1 MGAYGDEPYGDGLK
15 YRRARQA
22 AWRTIAGE
30 TVLLDLER
38 KRMYGLNPA
47 AGRIWQALE
56 TTDGAGDLLRLVV
69 GENDPTFGE
78 PEVTAFLAELADL
91 GLVEERSTEVAD
103 SEHTPPM
110 TELEPAE
117 ELEPPKILWRE
128 DVEQIAGTCAFFPS
142 QNPLCDQVPFS

>member
-1 MGAYGDEPYGDGLK
+1 MK

-47 AGRIWQALE
+47 AGHIWQALE
-56 TTDGAGDLLRLVV
+56 AADDAADLLRVV
-69 GENDPTFGE
+69 LGEGDSTFGE
-78 PEVTAFLAELADL
+78 SEVMAFLAELADI
-91 GLVEERSTEVAD
+91 GLAEERSGEAVDTKRQ
-103 SEHTPPM
+103 PPA
-110 TELEPAE
+110 TVIEPAE
-117 ELEPPKILWRE
+117 ELEPPRILWRE

-142 QNPLCDQVPFS
+142 QNPLCDQAPFS